1 MVTNRIKVKGV
12 VQGVGYRFFV
22 LDLAK
27 RLELV
32 GYARNR
38 VDGSVEVIAQGER
51 DAVAA
56 LIEEIRAGPRAAHVS
71 GLEVETV
78 EEPEIFGSFE
88 IRF

>member
-56 LIEEIRAGPRAAHVS
+56 LIEELRVGPRAAHVS